1 MRMLRID
8 FISAEIQSSTMDKP
22 HKIVHLPNG
31 LTLLLVSALG
41 SGLAYVE
48 FQTLAGRFLE
58 ERTEAAHSLEHHM
71 GHLTSRKNPS
81 AKKIGRKLED
91 AGIDGNAFVDNYVAR
106 YYLRGK
112 KRDLDF
118 MLETLA
124 QVFAHF
130 EIDESIFRQER
141 NAVVA
146 ELADKKLDPWVEL
159 ENRIDRILFPQHP
172 ASQTYS
178 ERIKSARSLT
188 QSDLMREYK
197 KLYRTQDTVFTLVAD
212 ETLDKLEALALP
224 ELKSIAKSRRSAD
237 FSRAPRKAKLPRV
250 THVSIDD
257 TLAQVQVI
265 YRVDFKKYNEK
276 RFALEALCSILTNGL
291 TSRLYARLR
300 GEAGLVYSVQCQPVL
315 DPEDA
320 AFSQLII
327 AAQTQSASV
336 EQVVKLLLEELEE
349 IASKPI
355 TTVELSR
362 YRNQLEVSQ
371 RELEQT
377 SSLDAYAAQYSDG
390 LLFREKLHDF
400 AQDFKSRLAVDKS
413 EIQSVAD
420 EILQPRNLLIAYASG
435 RNVTPA
441 LKKYVT

>member
-1 MRMLRID
+1 
-8 FISAEIQSSTMDKP
+8 MDKP

-31 LTLLLVSALG
+31 LTLLLVSARG

-48 FQTLAGRFLE
+48 FQTLAGRYLE

-112 KRDLDF
+112 RRDLDF

-130 EIDESIFRQER
+130 EIDEAIFKQER

-146 ELADKKLDPWVEL
+146 ELADKKLDPWIEL
-159 ENRIDRILFPQHP
+159 ENRIDRVLFPDHP

-178 ERIKSARSLT
+178 ERIRSARSLT
-188 QSDLMREYK
+188 QRDLMREYR
-197 KLYRTQDTVFTLVAD
+197 KLYRTQDTVFAVVAD
-212 ETLDKLEALALP
+212 ETLDRLESRVYP
-224 ELKSIAKSRRSAD
+224 VLKSIANSKSAVE
-237 FSRAPRKAKLPRV
+237 FPRAPRKAKLPRV
-250 THVSIDD
+250 THVSTDD
-257 TLAQVQVI
+257 ALAQVQLI
-265 YRVDFKKYNEK
+265 YHVEFTKYDQQ
-276 RFALEALCSILTNGL
+276 RFALEALCSILTDGL

-315 DPEDA
+315 DPENS

-336 EQVVKLLLEELEE
+336 EEAVKLLLKELTE
-349 IASKPI
+349 IASHPI
-355 TTVELSR
+355 TNVELSR
-362 YRNQLEVSQ
+362 YRNQLTVFQ
-371 RELEQT
+371 RELQQT

-390 LLFREKLHDF
+390 LLFHARPHSF
-400 AQDFKSRLAVDKS
+400 AQDFKARLAVDKQA
-413 EIQSVAD
+413 IQSVA
-420 EILQPRNLLIAYASG
+420 EELFQPRNLLVAYASE
-435 RNVTPA
+435 RNVSPT
-441 LKKYVT
+441 LKKYIE